1 MVPVAVSL
9 LVLDMGFNRTGGNM
23 SHGFQ
28 PGNYN
33 GRLSSGPSGQIV
45 VTVTRVT
52 PTSVVIASLLGQ
64 PATRRRVHTCPRTG
78 SQFFFPLGQF
88 SMAPVINLNSLR

>member
-1 MVPVAVSL
+1 MTQ
-9 LVLDMGFNRTGGNM
+9 NHN
-23 SHGFQ
+23 FQ

-33 GRLSSGPSGQIV
+33 GSLSRGPSGQFV

-52 PTSVVIASLLGQ
+52 PTSVVIAPCQGR
-64 PATRRRVHTCPRTG
+64 PATRRRVHFCPLTG

-88 SMAPVINLNSLR
+88 SMAPVININS